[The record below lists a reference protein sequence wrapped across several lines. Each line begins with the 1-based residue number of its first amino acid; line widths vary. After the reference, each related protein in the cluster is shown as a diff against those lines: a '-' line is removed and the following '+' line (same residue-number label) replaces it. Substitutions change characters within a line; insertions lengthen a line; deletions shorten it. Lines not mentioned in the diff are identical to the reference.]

1 MIDCKNNEDKI
12 ISYLENDLSIEDKL
26 KFEEELN
33 LDSSLRAECNEM
45 KQMLKSLDTLPKIK
59 AKDNFIVSLNEK
71 IDCYEEKSNQNW
83 FSFIVNFFDSKNIL
97 ESRKLSF
104 IAVSA
109 ICILSTTFYLG
120 LNNQNQVISLSKSTT
135 SGIDIDNQVANA
147 DSLDSIDR

>member
-97 ESRKLSF
+97 ENRKLSF

>member
-1 MIDCKNNEDKI
+1 MINCKNNEDKI

-33 LDSSLRAECNEM
+33 LDSSLRTECNEM

-71 IDCYEEKSNQNW
+71 IDCYKEQSNQNW
-83 FSFIVNFFDSKNIL
+83 FSFIINFFDSKNIL
-97 ESRKLSF
+97 ENGKLSF

-109 ICILSTTFYLG
+109 ICILSTTFYVG

-135 SGIDIDNQVANA
+135 SDIDIDNQVANV